1 MARLGKPHCPS
12 CNVPIGTQSA
22 DEIIEKLMAE
32 PEGTKLFL
40 LAPLEIRV
48 GEKYETLWDEMRA
61 SGYQRMR
68 IDGVVHTVDK
78 PPEIDRRRKHV
89 IEAIVDRI
97 TVRPDARS
105 RIAGSVETALSL
117 GKGVLHIVYPVD
129 GVQEQRWPTE
139 VHSQHFACDR
149 CGRSFEPLTPHSFSF
164 NSPLGW
170 CSECEGLGTQLG
182 ANPAMLLRDPKLT
195 LAEGA
200 VALWPNVKRPM
211 FEAMLTALAKQTG
224 LRTDVPFDQL
234 TARERRVVMHGA
246 GEEWIAVTG
255 TPQR

>member
-1 MARLGKPHCPS
+1 M
-12 CNVPIGTQSA
+12 
-22 DEIIEKLMAE
+22 
-32 PEGTKLFL
+32 
-40 LAPLEIRV
+40 
-48 GEKYETLWDEMRA
+48 
-61 SGYQRMR
+61 
-68 IDGVVHTVDK
+68 VHTVEK

-97 TVRPDARS
+97 TVRSDARS

-211 FEAMLTALAKQTG
+211 FATMLAALAKQTG
-224 LRTDVPFDQL
+224 IRTDVPFDQL
-234 TARERRVVMHGA
+234 TARERRIVMHGT
-246 GEEWIAVTG
+246 GEEWIMVGEESQDELQKAEGGRRKAELNLAGSLATLG
-255 TPQR
+255 STIPIPIQRSLSGARRSRPAIGGDARAA